1 MDKKTVEA
9 LGVILANAFID
20 SLDLLTTEELLE
32 RYARITDAVDALVDE
47 AGTIA
52 SILKA
57 RHAENGD
64 VEMYGVRVYGA
75 VSSSKNHEGAVDAWI
90 KANPDDDELLD
101 GVSDVIESF
110 TTTKETT
117 AWAKVTKE
125 LGIDLKPFTTTTPVV
140 KVKYP
145 A

>member
-64 VEMYGVRVYGA
+64 MEMYGVRVYGA
-75 VSSSKNHEGAVDAWI
+75 VSKRIDHQSAVETYVTDL
-90 KANPDDDELLD
+90 DDHSVDNAIAE
-101 GVSDVIESF
+101 F